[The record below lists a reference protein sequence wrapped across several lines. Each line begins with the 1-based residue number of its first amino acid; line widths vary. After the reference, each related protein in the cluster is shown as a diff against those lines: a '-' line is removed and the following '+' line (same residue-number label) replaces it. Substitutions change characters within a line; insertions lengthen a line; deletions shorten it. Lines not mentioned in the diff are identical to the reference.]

1 MKAVSI
7 AGFIL
12 CCCFLVQGQK
22 NEYPF
27 RLEDYRRPELTFQ
40 SLILS
45 PSSRLSTGKD
55 NDGSRTRD
63 DYGAQT
69 EFSVRLKQHKYRRR
83 WEYRGEYSA
92 GGDLY
97 QSGGSGSDS
106 SSLSHN
112 DYSETNNDYRLFS
125 RADLHGRYYH
135 TYLFFTGLS
144 GELHFSTDSR
154 TRHNLLSYHEDYRDI
169 LEAETD
175 EYVKRKDYSVSGR
188 IDLGVGRI
196 TDVTSAA
203 VALNMFDRIKAVT
216 GALPALSRK
225 QIQNVAE
232 QIELL
237 KAKRFLDYREG
248 RIAVMD
254 SLYSLLLE
262 NRIVESH
269 SAGVTMELLDQWD
282 YAYRQN
288 RKSGVECRITPAVEY
303 NWSRYGSL
311 DSLKEVF
318 VSQNGDSLRLRNK
331 RLTEKENES
340 KVMLSGSCE
349 FNKPLGRFFQFTAA
363 ARADAGLNQQSN
375 KSMVNDT
382 LLSGYSGKY
391 PEAKL
396 IADAELS
403 WYPSTRTT
411 FRLRMNGNYHRLSD
425 YMERSYNYGSGII
438 RTIYDEM
445 IQDYRRTD
453 IDVSLN
459 LQYYFSRN
467 LTLNAGCN
475 FRYTD
480 LYSEWARI
488 VDSRRTSDFSLQ
500 TSLEYQI
507 F

>member
-7 AGFIL
+7 AGIIL
-12 CCCFLVQGQK
+12 CCSFLVQGQK

-27 RLEDYRRPELTFQ
+27 RLENYRRPELTFQ

-55 NDGSRTRD
+55 DDGSRTRD

-97 QSGGSGSDS
+97 KNGGSGSDS
-106 SSLSHN
+106 SYRSKN
-112 DYSETNNDYRLFS
+112 DYSETSSDYRLHS
-125 RADLHGRYYH
+125 RSDLHGRYYH

-144 GELHFSTDSR
+144 GDLQFSTDSR
-154 TRHNLLSYHEDYRDI
+154 TRHKLLSYHEDDI
-169 LEAETD
+169 LERETD
-175 EYVKRKDYSVSGR
+175 EYVRWKNYSVSGS

-216 GALPALSRK
+216 GSLPALSRN

-237 KAKRFLDYREG
+237 KEKRFLDYREG

-262 NRIVESH
+262 HRIVESH
-269 SAGVTMELLDQWD
+269 SARVTMELLDQWD
-282 YAYRQN
+282 YAYRQS
-288 RKSGVECRITPAVEY
+288 RKTGVECKLSPAVEY
-303 NWSRYGSL
+303 SWSSDRSL

-318 VSQNGDSLRLRNK
+318 VSQNGDSLQFRNR
-331 RLTEKENES
+331 RLTDKENDS

-363 ARADAGLNQQSN
+363 ARAEAGLNQESN
-375 KSMVNDT
+375 KSIVNDT
-382 LLSGYSGKY
+382 LRSEYCGKY

-396 IADAELS
+396 FADAELS

-411 FRLRMNGNYHRLSD
+411 FRFRMYGDYHRLSD
-425 YMERSYNYGSGII
+425 YMERKYNHVSF
-438 RTIYDEM
+438 DEM
-445 IQDYRRTD
+445 NQDYRRTD
-453 IDVSLN
+453 IHVSLN

-467 LTLNAGCN
+467 LTFNAGCN
-475 FRYTD
+475 FRHTD
-480 LYSEWARI
+480 LYHEGARAT
-488 VDSRRTSDFSLQ
+488 DSRKASDFSLQ